1 LLLYEVIEETISIKL
16 PFLILVTVSLINL
29 NIFSIAYGQQQT
41 VTPNANIPNEGA
53 PKPIVHVIIEGTEN
67 TDKIKWGDGNDKIFG
82 NNGDDTL
89 NGGLGNDKIFGNDG
103 NDKLNGELGDD
114 EIEGGEGNDNI
125 KGEGGDDQLIGD
137 EGDDKLDAGKGN
149 DELGG
154 GTGID
159 ILKGGDGNDEL
170 NGGNNNDELNGGEGK
185 DKLKGGK
192 GADTFICDVADKI
205 LDFKSAE
212 GDNKIGECSVT
223 DKSLPSLP

>member
-1 LLLYEVIEETISIKL
+1 M
-16 PFLILVTVSLINL
+16 
-29 NIFSIAYGQQQT
+29 
-41 VTPNANIPNEGA
+41 
-53 PKPIVHVIIEGTEN
+53 
-67 TDKIKWGDGNDKIFG
+67 
-82 NNGDDTL
+82 
-89 NGGLGNDKIFGNDG
+89 
-103 NDKLNGELGDD
+103 
-114 EIEGGEGNDNI
+114 
-125 KGEGGDDQLIGD
+125 
-137 EGDDKLDAGKGN
+137 DAGKGN

-154 GTGID
+154 GAGID

-170 NGGNNNDELNGGEGK
+170 NGGNSNDELNGGEGK

>member
-1 LLLYEVIEETISIKL
+1 MVHHYNDSTIYKYY
-16 PFLILVTVSLINL
+16 FAK
-29 NIFSIAYGQQQT
+29 FAF
-41 VTPNANIPNEGA
+41 IP
-53 PKPIVHVIIEGTEN
+53 
-67 TDKIKWGDGNDKIFG
+67 
-82 NNGDDTL
+82 
-89 NGGLGNDKIFGNDG
+89 
-103 NDKLNGELGDD
+103 
-114 EIEGGEGNDNI
+114 
-125 KGEGGDDQLIGD
+125 
-137 EGDDKLDAGKGN
+137 
-149 DELGG
+149 
-154 GTGID
+154 ID